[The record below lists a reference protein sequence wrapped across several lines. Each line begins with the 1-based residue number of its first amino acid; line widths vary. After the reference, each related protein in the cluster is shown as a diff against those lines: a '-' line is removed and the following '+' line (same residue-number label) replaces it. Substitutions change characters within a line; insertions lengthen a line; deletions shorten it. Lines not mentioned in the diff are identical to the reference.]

1 MKAQTQLLGNDHE
14 RTDAHVGPLIQFFVY
29 LAVVCAAS
37 FWGMKVL
44 LHWFQEQPVP
54 LANNVPHPN
63 APDRVIPPEPRLEGL
78 KNREG
83 DLLPVHLE
91 GFENASQFLT
101 SENIREIHS
110 REQKQLSTFGW
121 IDQQNTDKQKNVA
134 HIPIDDAIQLAL
146 KKGFPTAEK
155 KR

>member
-1 MKAQTQLLGNDHE
+1 MKVQTQLLGNDHE
-14 RTDAHVGPLIQFFVY
+14 RTDAHIGPLIQFLVY

-63 APDRVIPPEPRLEGL
+63 APDRVIPPEPRLEGP
-78 KNREG
+78 KRDG
-83 DLLPVHLE
+83 ILLPVHLE

-101 SENIREIHS
+101 SQNYHDLHARELK
-110 REQKQLSTFGW
+110 ELSTYGW
-121 IDQQNTDKQKNVA
+121 IDQQNADKQKNVV
-134 HIPIDDAIQLAL
+134 HIPIDAAIELTL
-146 KKGFPTAEK
+146 KKGLPTAEK